1 MPAVATDALLS
12 DEDYGECGIKLAGT
26 EFEFHLGAV
35 PAIAFGIL
43 SGCPVLTIPSFVRN
57 GILRAHRWSR
67 DRTTVRPYDRP
78 TAPSSGKVARSRRLC
93 PIPVNIPTAMSSRE
107 NLGLVRSSSSSRKS
121 AVRVGGGRHNPA
133 AISGSWANHATQD
146 SLTSGSAM
154 ITWWPSNLR
163 NSDAP
168 ARSSR
173 SARRLHCR

>member
-67 DRTTVRPYDRP
+67 DRTTVRPTDR
-78 TAPSSGKVARSRRLC
+78 TVLGK
-93 PIPVNIPTAMSSRE
+93 
-107 NLGLVRSSSSSRKS
+107 
-121 AVRVGGGRHNPA
+121 GRALEKALPYF
-133 AISGSWANHATQD
+133 
-146 SLTSGSAM
+146 
-154 ITWWPSNLR
+154 R
-163 NSDAP
+163 
-168 ARSSR
+168 
-173 SARRLHCR
+173 